1 MYERESRES
10 YRTAVLNFEQVL
22 LTNCSNSL
30 QTESI
35 KLLVLLVLSNRVI
48 MNLINWSLSPARI
61 QVDALMLQL
70 GFNRESKCREK
81 KRIAKAIA

>member
-1 MYERESRES
+1 
-10 YRTAVLNFEQVL
+10 
-22 LTNCSNSL
+22 
-30 QTESI
+30 
-35 KLLVLLVLSNRVI
+35 

-70 GFNRESKCREK
+70 GLGSLNVGKK

>member
-1 MYERESRES
+1 
-10 YRTAVLNFEQVL
+10 
-22 LTNCSNSL
+22 
-30 QTESI
+30 
-35 KLLVLLVLSNRVI
+35 

-70 GFNRESKCREK
+70 GLGRESKCREK